1 MPFRIDLLLTLLA
14 LLMTSLANAQSPV
27 GATFESRCELLA
39 KESKIQTT
47 FEDKPITR
55 DNNRTL
61 DELKRLS
68 QSGKTT
74 TASNPY
80 HRVLG
85 LIHAEPSSRLDL
97 SSQALTDTTGRVCA
111 VPSLMLTLGFRE
123 LTVYIAR
130 ETTNDCRRRIIEE
143 HENEH
148 VNAWRNHLRI
158 GSRLLTPVLQ
168 KQLAQPMYF
177 EKSVDFKPILQQR
190 VEDLVDFQLARLMGG
205 IGSAH
210 NQIDSPN
217 SYQFEENR
225 LRACP

>member
-1 MPFRIDLLLTLLA
+1 MKLSNELWLALVMLLA
-14 LLMTSLANAQSPV
+14 SQVMAQTSSQ
-27 GATFESRCELLA
+27 ATFEARCEQLA
-39 KESKIQTT
+39 RDAKIQTV
-47 FEDKPITR
+47 FEDKPATR
-55 DNNRTL
+55 DNTRSL
-61 DELKRLS
+61 EELKRLLLS
-68 QSGKTT
+68 SKAATDG
-74 TASNPY
+74 NPY

-85 LIHAEPSSRLDL
+85 LTHAEPSSRLDL
-97 SSQALTDTTGRVCA
+97 TSHALTDADGRQCA
-111 VPSLMLTLGFRE
+111 VPSLTLTLGFTD
-123 LTVYIAR
+123 LKVYIAK

-158 GSRLLTPVLQ
+158 GARLLTPVLQ

-177 EKSVDFKPILQQR
+177 DKAVNIKPILQQR
-190 VEDLVDFQLARLMGG
+190 VEDLIDFQLARLMGG

-210 NQIDSPN
+210 NQIDSPT